1 MPLMQVQ
8 DNISL
13 RPYNTFGIDAQAEHF
28 LQLTDTNQLAEIAV
42 EWPVEKHVIGGG
54 SNILF
59 TKDVNGI
66 TILNRLKGIEL
77 IKEDDDHVWLKV
89 ASGEVWHEL
98 VMYAIDKGWVGIENL
113 ALIPGTVGAAPMQ
126 NIGAYGVEVK
136 EVIEEVTA
144 WHWEENKYLTLNN
157 IQCRFGYRDSIFKH
171 ELKGKVFITGV
182 VFRLNKKAAFN
193 TSYGAITQELE
204 RMGVTE
210 LSIKAIAD
218 AVIAIRSSKLPD
230 PKVIGNAGS
239 FFKNPSVSKLQY
251 DELQQQYP
259 GIPSYPID
267 DTHVKVP
274 AGWLI
279 EQCGLKGYS
288 AGNTA
293 VHYKQALVL
302 VNKGQATGKEIWT
315 LSEKVLQTVK
325 DKFGI
330 TLERE
335 VQVW

>member
-1 MPLMQVQ
+1 MQVQ

-13 RPYNTFGIDAQAEHF
+13 QPYNTFGISAHAEHF
-28 LQLTDTNQLAEIAV
+28 IQVTDKSQLPEITST
-42 EWPVEKHVIGGG
+42 WPGEKHVIGGG
-54 SNILF
+54 SNILL
-59 TKDVNGI
+59 TKDVEGI

-77 IKEDDDHVWLKV
+77 IKEDKDHVWLKV

-98 VMYAIDKGWVGIENL
+98 VMYAISHGWAGIENL

-144 WHWEENKYLTLNN
+144 WHWGEQQYITLNN
-157 IQCRFGYRDSIFKH
+157 EQCRFGYRDSIFKH
-171 ELKGKVFITGV
+171 ELKGKVLITDV
-182 VFRLNKKAAFN
+182 LYRLNKKAVFH
-193 TSYGAITQELE
+193 TSYGAISQELE
-204 RMGVTE
+204 KMGVTE

-239 FFKNPSVSKLQY
+239 FFKNPSISKKQY

-259 GIPSYPID
+259 VIPSYPID
-267 DTHVKVP
+267 DSHVKVP

-279 EQCGLKGYS
+279 EQCGLKGYTT
-288 AGNTA
+288 GNTG
-293 VHYKQALVL
+293 VHEKQALVL
-302 VNKGQATGKEIWT
+302 VNKGQATGKEIWE
-315 LSEKVLQTVK
+315 LSEKVLKTVQQ
-325 DKFGI
+325 KFGI
-330 TLERE
+330 ALERE